1 MRIVVVNKFYYN
13 RGGDCTATIATER
26 ILKEHG
32 HEVAVFAMDYPDNF
46 DSPWRKYFPPEV
58 DFGGG
63 VKDKLRAARRLFA
76 PRDVS
81 KAFSR
86 LLDDF
91 RPDIVHLNNI
101 HSYISPVVAGIAH
114 DHGIKV
120 VWTMHDYKLVCP
132 AYLCL
137 RDGRECTECVT
148 NPVGVL
154 RHRCMKGSLVQSIS
168 AWLEAAYWNKHRL
181 ASMTDCFVAPSEFVR
196 RMMLRAGF
204 DAAQVVTIPHCVPRK
219 SSEVYGDDDRSDYY
233 CYVGRLSQEKG
244 VETLVKVAKSMEH
257 RLVIVGD
264 GPLRGKIEKMVAGS
278 PHIELVG
285 YKGWDELAVIMGRAR
300 FIVMPSEWYE
310 VFGLVNIEA
319 EMLGTPVLGA
329 NIGGIPDTLA
339 DRRCGMLFE
348 SGDVD
353 DLAMKVESM
362 FSNRFDYEY
371 IAAKARAKFSE
382 GIYYDNL
389 MGLYDRLLRVPDNVQ
404 DKQ

>member
-1 MRIVVVNKFYYN
+1 
-13 RGGDCTATIATER
+13 
-26 ILKEHG
+26 
-32 HEVAVFAMDYPDNF
+32 
-46 DSPWRKYFPPEV
+46 
-58 DFGGG
+58 
-63 VKDKLRAARRLFA
+63 
-76 PRDVS
+76 
-81 KAFSR
+81 
-86 LLDDF
+86 
-91 RPDIVHLNNI
+91 
-101 HSYISPVVAGIAH
+101 
-114 DHGIKV
+114 
-120 VWTMHDYKLVCP
+120 
-132 AYLCL
+132 
-137 RDGRECTECVT
+137 
-148 NPVGVL
+148 
-154 RHRCMKGSLVQSIS
+154 
-168 AWLEAAYWNKHRL
+168 
-181 ASMTDCFVAPSEFVR
+181 
-196 RMMLRAGF
+196 
-204 DAAQVVTIPHCVPRK
+204 
-219 SSEVYGDDDRSDYY
+219 
-233 CYVGRLSQEKG
+233 
-244 VETLVKVAKSMEH
+244 MEH

-300 FIVMPSEWYE
+300 FIVMPSECYE

-339 DRRCGMLFE
+339 DRQCGMLFE

-353 DLAMKVESM
+353 GLAMKVESM